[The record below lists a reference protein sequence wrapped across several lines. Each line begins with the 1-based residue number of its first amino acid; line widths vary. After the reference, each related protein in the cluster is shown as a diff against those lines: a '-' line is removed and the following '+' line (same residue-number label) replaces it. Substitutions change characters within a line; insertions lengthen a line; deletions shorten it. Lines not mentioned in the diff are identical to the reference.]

1 MLQRLVVHPS
11 QLSDRQVSLTAN
23 QRHYLC
29 RVLRLGAGDRF
40 LVMNGQGQTWLAE
53 LAALEPEPVA
63 QLVEEWLGRSELP
76 ISVTLVAGL
85 PKGNGFDEVVRQCTE
100 LGVAAIMPVLSDRT
114 LLHPSPQKLQRWRR
128 IAQEA
133 AEQSERQVVPT
144 IDEPRS
150 LAALFTEPQFASGSV
165 TQKFWCTER
174 GATVHLLEHLVGRES
189 WQAAG
194 GLTIAIGPEGG
205 WTDAELTAAISAGYQ
220 LISLGP
226 RILRAVTAPVAAMA
240 LIAAVCERQ
249 AVDRHAGGAFAEP
262 EHSSAH
268 G

>member
-1 MLQRLVVHPS
+1 MLQRLVIHPS
-11 QLSDRQVSLTAN
+11 QLSDRHVSLTAD

-53 LAALEPEPVA
+53 LADLENELGA
-63 QLVEEWLGRSELP
+63 RLVEELRGRSELP
-76 ISVTLVAGL
+76 VNVTLVAAL

-100 LGVAAIMPVLSDRT
+100 LGVAAIVPVLSDRT
-114 LLHPSPQKLQRWRR
+114 LLHPSPQKLERWRR

-144 IDEPRS
+144 IEEPRS
-150 LAALFTEPQFASGSV
+150 LAALFTEPQLVAGSV

-174 GATVHLLEHLVGRES
+174 GATVHLLDCLVGGVP
-189 WQAAG
+189 WQAAE
-194 GLTIAIGPEGG
+194 GLAIAVGPEGG
-205 WTDAELTAAISAGYQ
+205 WTEAEVAGAIAAGYQ
-220 LISLGP
+220 PVSLGP

-249 AVDRHAGGAFAEP
+249 AADLPVGVPSEP
-262 EHSSAH
+262 EQTPAH

>member
-11 QLSDRQVSLTAN
+11 QLSDRQVSLTED

-53 LAALEPEPVA
+53 LADLENGPGA
-63 QLVEEWLGRSELP
+63 QLVDELLGRSELP
-76 ISVTLVAGL
+76 VNVTLVAAL

-100 LGVAAIMPVLSDRT
+100 LGVAAIMPVVSDRT
-114 LLHPSPQKLQRWRR
+114 LLHPSPQKLERWRR

-144 IDEPRS
+144 IEEPRS
-150 LAALFTEPQFASGSV
+150 LATLFTEPQVVSGAV

-174 GATVHLLEHLVGRES
+174 GATVHLLECLVGGEPR
-189 WQAAG
+189 QAAG
-194 GLTIAIGPEGG
+194 GMAIAVGPEGG
-205 WTDAELTAAISAGYQ
+205 WTAAEVAGAIAAGYQ
-220 LISLGP
+220 PVSLGP

-240 LIAAVCERQ
+240 LIAAVC
-249 AVDRHAGGAFAEP
+249 DRPVADGPVGVPSEP
-262 EHSSAH
+262 AQTPAR